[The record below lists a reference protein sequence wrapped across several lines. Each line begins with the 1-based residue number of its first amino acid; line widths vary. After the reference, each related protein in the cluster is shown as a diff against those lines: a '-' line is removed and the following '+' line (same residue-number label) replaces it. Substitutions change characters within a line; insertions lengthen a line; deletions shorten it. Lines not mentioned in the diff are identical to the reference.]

1 MGIMVKYGKNAWLFG
16 FKQSK
21 LYRVHLVPRVHHAKN
36 ESFVGSYK
44 VRILHSHPE
53 FNSPNHQLVP
63 RNYPGLDRTSW
74 CLCPFHGEPSPADK
88 IHVLPGK
95 LMFPHVLAK
104 IPPITCS
111 TKVYL
116 DFKINSSL
124 QPSRCLALW
133 QRSEATGNPKQKAL
147 ASLGKDVNPEAW
159 RYAGHPSYCL
169 CN

>member
-1 MGIMVKYGKNAWLFG
+1 MGIMVKTRG
-16 FKQSK
+16 FSDLKKVSSIAYTWCHGFTMQK
-21 LYRVHLVPRVHHAKN
+21 MRV
-36 ESFVGSYK
+36 SVGSYK